1 MIFFKL
7 FYVFSKIGIFN
18 FGGGYAMLSLIQNE
32 TVVKN
37 HWLTNAEFTD
47 IVAISQSTP
56 GPIGINAATYVG
68 YTAVVNA
75 GYPHW
80 AAVCSAVMCSL
91 AIMWLSFILMIC
103 VSRYLLAHKNSREVK
118 DVFKA
123 LRPTIV
129 GLIAAAALL
138 LMTKDNFGS
147 PADNPCLFGLSI
159 VLFAAAFYF
168 TRYRKT
174 NPILVMLVCGIAGLL
189 FY

>member
-1 MIFFKL
+1 MIFLQL
-7 FYVFSKIGIFN
+7 FYIFSKIGIFN

-68 YTAVVNA
+68 YTAVLNA

-80 AAVCSAVMCSL
+80 AAVCSAVMCSF

-103 VSRYLLAHKNSREVK
+103 VSKYLLSHKDSREVK

-123 LRPTIV
+123 LRPTII

-147 PADNPCLFGLSI
+147 LSTNPSLFALSI
-159 VLFAAAFYF
+159 GIFAAAFFF
-168 TRYRKT
+168 TRFKKT
-174 NPILVMLVCGIAGLL
+174 NPILVMFVCGLIGLL